1 MQLERPLQAL
11 DSQETFSEG
20 TYRNSKRGKW
30 IKDKLTFKEGKDKRL
45 DNNLNSKFN
54 KVWITRYPKV

>member
-1 MQLERPLQAL
+1 M